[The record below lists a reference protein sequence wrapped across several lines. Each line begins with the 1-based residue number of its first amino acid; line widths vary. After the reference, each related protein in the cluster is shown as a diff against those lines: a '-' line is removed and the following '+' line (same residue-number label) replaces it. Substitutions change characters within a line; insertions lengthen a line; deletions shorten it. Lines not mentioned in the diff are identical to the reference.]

1 MTDKLKVGETIAYDE
16 AIIQCQLIPQDF
28 RRFVGQLVLMD
39 DEAVGAEKPSWLEV
53 VQLERINSNGDITI
67 YTDEGSQTISKHKL
81 VKHSGSYIAFYAI
94 KPEAL
99 NAPEILLEPVPESA
113 VIVSEEYTKA
123 VTLTKEAIA
132 HILSA
137 ESSLIKAAKILFQV
151 KEEGLYKELGYSNF
165 DDYCDNEV
173 KFKHSQA
180 TKLLAI
186 YKRNPNPSRLGEW
199 GIEKTYLL
207 TMLDEPEREEILQKV
222 DPNETSVKELKA
234 EIKQLKAEKEQ
245 VQELENRPV
254 DMHSEKDQAE
264 IERLTAENNQ
274 LKIENEALEEQRDE
288 LEGKLFTME
297 NDCQEGA
304 VSDAEEKR
312 FAEFTSAM
320 NQQLVEETHRI
331 HEEAQEEISRAN
343 LQRDNAFAE
352 VTKLREQLALAQ
364 KPAVQESLSG
374 SDGEFDAYF
383 RMFDDALKH
392 MTTYLFRKDCTDF
405 LRRQSISMIET
416 KFEKYIS
423 ALKEER
429 K

>member
-1 MTDKLKVGETIAYDE
+1 
-16 AIIQCQLIPQDF
+16 
-28 RRFVGQLVLMD
+28 MD
-39 DEAVGAEKPSWLEV
+39 DDAVGVEEPSWLEAV
-53 VQLERINSNGDITI
+53 ELERINSNGDITI
-67 YTDEGSQTISKHKL
+67 HTVEGCHETISKRKL
-81 VKHSGSYIAFYAI
+81 VKHSGGYVAFYAI

-99 NAPEILLEPVPESA
+99 NHPEPVPETA
-113 VIVSEEYTKA
+113 VVVSEEYTKA
-123 VTLTKEAIA
+123 VTLTRHIIANAQAMQQSLYEVCKGLKEMRDG
-132 HILSA
+132 
-137 ESSLIKAAKILFQV
+137 K
-151 KEEGLYKELGYSNF
+151 LYKELGYQNF
-165 DDYCDNEV
+165 EDYCENEV
-173 KFKHSQA
+173 GLKRRQAYAYVSIAEKLPEDFVHSSAQIGV
-180 TKLLAI
+180 KKLELLA
-186 YKRNPNPSRLGEW
+186 KLEEADRQA
-199 GIEKTYLL
+199 L
-207 TMLDEPEREEILQKV
+207 TERI
-222 DPNETSVKELKA
+222 DPNETTVKELKT
-234 EIKQLKAEKEQ
+234 EIQKLKSEKEQLEDARRSKHQEWLNAMDEITTLTVQKSKLEEQ
-245 VQELENRPV
+245 VQELESRPAEGYK
-254 DMHSEKDQAE
+254 DEKDQAE

-312 FAEFTSAM
+312 FAEFSSTM
-320 NQQLVEETHRI
+320 NQQLVEETQRI
-331 HEEAQEEISRAN
+331 QEEAQEEISRAN

-392 MTTYLFRKDCTDF
+392 MTAYLLRKDCTDF
-405 LRRQSISMIET
+405 WRRQSISMMET

-423 ALKEER
+423 ALKE